1 MTITRPFGRGS
12 EGPRQTATKS
22 SGEAVDAKFWIE
34 KWEQQQI
41 GFHLPTAHPMLARH
55 WSALD
60 VDRDAHV
67 FVPLCGKSLDLI
79 YLMSQGCHVTGVEL
93 SPIAIRQFLDEQG
106 LQAATME
113 IEGVPVSTVDGLW
126 LIEGDFFRLSSQV
139 IGRVDAV
146 YDRAA
151 LIAMPPDQQ
160 ERYAQQLLALTP
172 ISAPILLVTLDYD
185 PSEMSG
191 PPFATPAD
199 QVRRLFEG
207 RYEVDLLEQ
216 VDALVDNLA
225 LQGRGLTGLTETAWR
240 LRPRQASAEAD
251 ILI

>member
-1 MTITRPFGRGS
+1 
-12 EGPRQTATKS
+12 
-22 SGEAVDAKFWIE
+22 
-34 KWEQQQI
+34 
-41 GFHLPTAHPMLARH
+41 
-55 WSALD
+55 
-60 VDRDAHV
+60 
-67 FVPLCGKSLDLI
+67 
-79 YLMSQGCHVTGVEL
+79 VTGVEL

-113 IEGVPVSTVDGLW
+113 IEGMPVSTVDDLR
-126 LIEGDFFRLSSQV
+126 LIEGDFFRLSPRV

-151 LIAMPPDQQ
+151 LIAMSPDQQ

-172 ISAPILLVTLDYD
+172 PTAPILLITLDYD

-191 PPFATPAD
+191 PPFATPVE

-216 VDALVDNLA
+216 VDALVDNPA

-240 LRPRQASAEAD
+240 LRPHQASTEAEE
-251 ILI
+251 LI